1 MPIPSVDVVT
11 GIVTNGPI
19 EVDEAFRWT
28 CSEFSANITV
38 TALPAP
44 WFTPNPASF
53 TAPDGSATVTAVLI
67 SPVGEEWSWTAS
79 GVEVAPGA
87 RVAVGD
93 ALAKHSK
100 KAS

>member
-1 MPIPSVDVVT
+1 
-11 GIVTNGPI
+11 
-19 EVDEAFRWT
+19 
-28 CSEFSANITV
+28 
-38 TALPAP
+38 
-44 WFTPNPASF
+44 
-53 TAPDGSATVTAVLI
+53 VTAVLI

>member
-53 TAPDGSATVTAVLI
+53 TRSRRERYRDCCVNKSRRRR
-67 SPVGEEWSWTAS
+67 
-79 GVEVAPGA
+79 VELD
-87 RVAVGD
+87 R
-93 ALAKHSK
+93 
-100 KAS
+100 